1 MATKSSRLSE
11 ILKQEYK
18 TSGVVGGL
26 ASAAGKRVLEKLDI
40 RNALFGGSGV
50 GSIIG
55 RKVFGKGYSAIA
67 DKTSADKLS
76 TQSVPILAAQSDKL
90 DAIST
95 NTQIAAKNSMAL
107 PSMARDMNVM
117 RQNISKLVKLQGGT
131 ATNKADAFFA
141 KAKDREGAY
150 EAQFGAKKQTTPT
163 KVTETKEDSKGLLGT
178 ILSALTM
185 GVSKLFDGLKTVIGS
200 VTGLFANL
208 ITKLP
213 GVMSLV
219 EGMATVLR
227 VGIAA
232 LTSPLGLL
240 VTGIAAA
247 VAAVKLFT
255 DKILDR
261 AEKEGGAEGRDLAS
275 RSIAESTYGAMDGNF
290 VTGTNAYGEQLAG
303 PDAMAAARKK
313 QEELLNAQRM
323 SAYKSRAGVGR
334 DTSPSKEI
342 DPGKRQILD
351 FIGNKEGGPA
361 QYNALV
367 YGNNTPKSADLTNMT
382 IEEVLNYQSG
392 MRARGHASTA
402 VGRYQF
408 LKGTLEDLVK
418 QSGISTSEKFTPEV
432 QDKLASI
439 LVDRAGYQQFKEGK
453 IGIEQF
459 QSKLAGTW
467 ASLPKADGT
476 SDYAGIAGNKVL
488 TSASALQNVLM
499 ASAGGTSGG
508 RLAESSSQVASLT
521 RESMVPQSPNV
532 TVTAP
537 QAQQAPQQAPIT
549 VATADV
555 IDSDFG
561 RLLSRMY

>member
-1 MATKSSRLSE
+1 MAEKASRLAD

-18 TSGVVGGL
+18 SKGIVGGL
-26 ASAAGKRVLEKLDI
+26 ASATGKRVLEKLDI

-50 GSIIG
+50 GSLVG
-55 RKVFGKGYSAIA
+55 RKIFGKGYSAINE
-67 DKTSADKLS
+67 KSGADKLS
-76 TQSVPILAAQSDKL
+76 SQTAPILSAQSDKL
-90 DAIST
+90 DTIGM
-95 NTQIAAKNSMAL
+95 NTQITAKNSMAI

-117 RQNISKLVKLQGGT
+117 RQNIIKMVKLQGGT
-131 ATNKADAFFA
+131 ATNKADAFFS
-141 KAKDREGAY
+141 KAKDREAAY
-150 EAQFGAKKQTTPT
+150 EVQFGAKKETTPT
-163 KVTETKEDSKGLLGT
+163 KVAEKKEDKGIIGT
-178 ILSALTM
+178 ILSALSL
-185 GVSKLFDGLKTVIGS
+185 GVSKIFDGLKSTVGS

-208 ITKLP
+208 VTKLP
-213 GVMSLV
+213 GVLSLV

-227 VGIAA
+227 TGIAA

-240 VTGIAAA
+240 VAGIAAA

-261 AEKEGGAEGRDLAS
+261 AEKEGGEKGRELAS
-275 RSIAESTYGAMDGNF
+275 TSIAESTYGAMDGNF
-290 VTGTNAYGEQLAG
+290 VTGTNSYGEQLAG
-303 PDAMAAARKK
+303 PDAMAAARKN

-323 SAYKSRAGVGR
+323 IGYKSRAGVGR
-334 DTSPSKEI
+334 DTSPTKEI

-367 YGNNTPKSADLTNMT
+367 YGNNTPKSADLTNMS

-392 MRARGHASTA
+392 MKARGHASTA

-408 LKGTLEDLVK
+408 LKGTLEDLVR
-418 QSGISTSEKFTPEV
+418 QSGIPTSSKFTPEV
-432 QDKLASI
+432 QDQLAGI
-439 LVDRAGYQQFKEGK
+439 LVDRAGYQEFKQGK
-453 IGIEQF
+453 IGLEQF

-508 RLAESSSQVASLT
+508 RLSESSTQVASLT
-521 RESMVPQSPNV
+521 RESLIPQSPNINI
-532 TVTAP
+532 TAP
-537 QAQQAPQQAPIT
+537 QTQQGQQQAPIT

-555 IDSDFG
+555 LDTDFG
-561 RLLSRMY
+561 RLLQRMY

>member
-1 MATKSSRLSE
+1 MAEKSSRLAD

-18 TSGVVGGL
+18 SKGIVGGL
-26 ASAAGKRVLEKLDI
+26 ASATGKRVLEKLDI

-50 GSIIG
+50 GSLVG
-55 RKVFGKGYSAIA
+55 RKIFGKGYSAINEKSPA
-67 DKTSADKLS
+67 DKISSQSA
-76 TQSVPILAAQSDKL
+76 PILAAQADKL
-90 DAIST
+90 DVISM
-95 NTQIAAKNSMAL
+95 NTQITAKNSMAL

-117 RQNISKLVKLQGGT
+117 RQNIIKMVKLQGGT
-131 ATNKADAFFA
+131 ATNKADAFFS
-141 KAKDREGAY
+141 KAKDRESMY
-150 EAQFGAKKQTTPT
+150 ENLFKKDKATTPT
-163 KVTETKEDSKGLLGT
+163 KVETKKDEGGLASFVTKLLGP
-178 ILSALTM
+178 I
-185 GVSKLFDGLKTVIGS
+185 GLIVA
-200 VTGLFANL
+200 GL
-208 ITKLP
+208 
-213 GVMSLV
+213 
-219 EGMATVLR
+219 
-227 VGIAA
+227 
-232 LTSPLGLL
+232 
-240 VTGIAAA
+240 
-247 VAAVKLFT
+247 VAAVETGISALKSSFDVFKSALGGLAEWILKNILGKSIPTPTPTAPAAAGGALATGVVSGVALGGAAATVAATSIMASESQKANRKALQENSMLGAMGGDTSFASA
-255 DKILDR
+255 ILDAQENAR
-261 AEKEGGAEGRDLAS
+261 EEKDR
-275 RSIAESTYGAMDGNF
+275 I
-290 VTGTNAYGEQLAG
+290 
-303 PDAMAAARKK
+303 
-313 QEELLNAQRM
+313 NAQRM
-323 SAYKSRAGVGR
+323 KAYKSRAGVGR

-418 QSGISTSEKFTPEV
+418 QSGIPTSTKFTPDV
-432 QDKLASI
+432 QDQLAGI
-439 LVDRAGYQQFKEGK
+439 LVDKAGYQEFKEGK
-453 IGIEQF
+453 IGLEQF

-476 SDYAGIAGNKVL
+476 SEYAGIAGNKVL

-508 RLAESSSQVASLT
+508 RLSESSTQVASLT

-537 QAQQAPQQAPIT
+537 ATPQTQQQAPIT
-549 VATADV
+549 IAAADV
-555 IDSDFG
+555 MDTDFG
-561 RLLSRMY
+561 KLLARMY